1 MKNKEV
7 LGIKHSYHKLPMSK
21 LNIQFKDAL
30 QAVMLVSVFG
40 HLKYKDTDVDWM
52 NFKRVEGDRPFKD
65 AMIRHSMKLCP
76 EEEETY
82 LPPEFH
88 VAWNALADLQVLI
101 ETYNLDIEALSQER
115 IPEWLSFFNQKEL

>member
-1 MKNKEV
+1 MKNKEGP
-7 LGIKHSYHKLPMSK
+7 GIKHSYHKLPMSK

-40 HLKYKDTDVDWM
+40 HLKYKDTDIDWM
-52 NFKRVEGDRPFKD
+52 NFKRVKGDRPFKD

-101 ETYNLDIEALSQER
+101 ETNNLDVEALSQER

>member
-1 MKNKEV
+1 MKNKGG
-7 LGIKHSYHKLPMSK
+7 LGIKHSSHKLPMSK

-30 QAVMLVSVFG
+30 KAVMLVSVFG
-40 HLKYKDTDVDWM
+40 HLKYKDYDADWM

-88 VAWNALADLQVLI
+88 VAWNALADLQCLI
-101 ETYNLDIEALSQER
+101 DKNSIDVEALSQER
-115 IPEWLSFFNQKEL
+115 IPEWLKFFNEKEL

>member
-1 MKNKEV
+1 MKNKG
-7 LGIKHSYHKLPMSK
+7 GIKHSSHKLPMSK

-40 HLKYKDTDVDWM
+40 HLKYKDTDADWM
-52 NFKRVEGDRPFKD
+52 NFKRVEGDSPFKD

-88 VAWNALADLQVLI
+88 VAWNALADLQCLI
-101 ETYNLDIEALSQER
+101 ETNNLDVEALSQER

>member
-1 MKNKEV
+1 MKNKGG
-7 LGIKHSYHKLPMSK
+7 LGIKHSSHKLPMSK

-40 HLKYKDTDVDWM
+40 HLKYKETDVDWM

-88 VAWNALADLQVLI
+88 VAWNALADLQILI
-101 ETYNLDIEALSQER
+101 ENNNLDIEALSRDR
-115 IPEWLSFFNQKEL
+115 ILEWLSFFNEKEL